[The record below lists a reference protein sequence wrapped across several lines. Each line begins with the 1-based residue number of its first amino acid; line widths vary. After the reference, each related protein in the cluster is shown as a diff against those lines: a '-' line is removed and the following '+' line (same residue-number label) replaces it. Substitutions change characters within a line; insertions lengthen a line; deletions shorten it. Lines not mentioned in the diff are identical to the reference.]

1 MVDKYIKSNMCM
13 IPWAG
18 IETRPDGTYKP
29 CCVYRDELTDP
40 DGKTYNTKEHSISEV
55 INSKSMNDL
64 RDRFLAGEKPS
75 ACDSCWKQEAAG
87 NTSKRQHMWTKAPE
101 LGQVQISKNI
111 VAPRFIDLKLGNICN
126 LKCRICSPDSSSIW
140 ANEMAKFDP
149 DRKDYWTKYNKQG
162 VWPRQKNKFYEDL
175 EKHIESIRFFEITGG
190 EPLMIK
196 EQFQILQRCVD
207 MGVAKNIEVHYNT
220 NGTQFPEKELNE
232 IWPHFK
238 RIEVAFSID
247 DITERFEYQ
256 RHPAKW
262 DMVNENILKFKN
274 AGLKNLSTQVCTTIN
289 VFNIAYLD
297 ELAPYVDEWGP
308 DFWYINILHHPT
320 EFDIQ
325 QLPVDLKKIVTDKLL
340 KTKTRKTE
348 IMDAVNYLN
357 SEPLTVMDD
366 YKDSLTRKIK
376 QIDGYRKENFSEVF
390 PLLNNVLG
398 IYE

>member
-1 MVDKYIKSNMCM
+1 
-13 IPWAG
+13 
-18 IETRPDGTYKP
+18 
-29 CCVYRDELTDP
+29 VYRDELTDP
-40 DGKTYNTKEHSISEV
+40 NGKKYNTIEHSISEV
-55 INSKSMNDL
+55 MNSKSMNDL
-64 RDRFLAGEKPS
+64 RDQFLAGEKPF

-87 NTSKRQHMWTKAPE
+87 NKSKRQHMWRKAQA
-101 LGQVQISKNI
+101 LGQAHINKNI

-126 LKCRICSPDSSSIW
+126 LKCRICSPASSSIW

-149 DRKDYWTKYNKQG
+149 DRKAHWTKYNKQG

-196 EQFQILQRCVD
+196 EQFDILQKCVD
-207 MGVAKNIEVHYNT
+207 TGVAKNIDVHYNT

-238 RIEVAFSID
+238 RIELAFSID

-308 DFWYINILHHPT
+308 DFWYINTLHHPT

-325 QLPVDLKKIVTDKLL
+325 QLPLDFKKKITDKLL

-357 SEPLTVMDD
+357 CEPLTVMDD

-376 QIDGYRKENFSEVF
+376 QIDGYRKENFGEVF

>member
-29 CCVYRDELTDP
+29 CCVYSDVLTDP
-40 DGKTYNTKEHSISEV
+40 DGKKYTTKEHSITEV
-55 INSKSMNDL
+55 MNSKSMNDL

-87 NTSKRQHMWTKAPE
+87 NTSKRQHMWHKATAI
-101 LGQVQISKNI
+101 GQIHVNKNI

-126 LKCRICSPDSSSIW
+126 LKCRICSPHSSSIW

-149 DRKDYWTKYNKQG
+149 DNKDYWTKYNKDG
-162 VWPRQKNKFYEDL
+162 LWPRQKNKFYEDL
-175 EKHIESIRFFEITGG
+175 EKHIESIKFFEITGG

-196 EQFQILQRCVD
+196 EQFDILQKCVD
-207 MGVAKNIEVHYNT
+207 AGVAKNIEVHYNT

-238 RIEVAFSID
+238 KIEVAFSID
-247 DITERFEYQ
+247 DIKERFEYQ
-256 RHPAKW
+256 RHPARW
-262 DMVNENILKFKN
+262 DAVNENILKFKN
-274 AGLKNLSTQVCTTIN
+274 SGLKNLSMQVCTTIN

-297 ELAPYVDEWGP
+297 ELAPYIDEWGP
-308 DFWYINILHHPT
+308 DFWYINILHYPM

-325 QLPVDLKKIVTDKLL
+325 QLPVDLKKKITDKLL

-348 IMDAVNYLN
+348 IMDAVN
-357 SEPLTVMDD
+357 
-366 YKDSLTRKIK
+366 
-376 QIDGYRKENFSEVF
+376 
-390 PLLNNVLG
+390 
-398 IYE
+398 

>member
-1 MVDKYIKSNMCM
+1 
-13 IPWAG
+13 
-18 IETRPDGTYKP
+18 
-29 CCVYRDELTDP
+29 
-40 DGKTYNTKEHSISEV
+40 
-55 INSKSMNDL
+55 MNDL

-87 NTSKRQHMWTKAPE
+87 NTSKRQHMWHKAPAI
-101 LGQVQISKNI
+101 GQVHISKNI

-149 DRKDYWTKYNKQG
+149 DRKKYWTKYNKDG
-162 VWPRQKNKFYEDL
+162 LWPRQKNKFYEDL
-175 EKHIESIRFFEITGG
+175 VKHIESVRFFEITGG

-196 EQFQILQRCVD
+196 EQFQVLQRCVD
-207 MGVAKNIEVHYNT
+207 MGAAKNIEVHYNT

-247 DITERFEYQ
+247 DIKERFEYQ

-262 DMVNENILKFKN
+262 DVVNENILKFKN
-274 AGLKNLSTQVCTTIN
+274 SGLKNLSTQVCTTLN

-297 ELAPYVDEWGP
+297 ELAPYVDEWAP
-308 DFWYINILHHPT
+308 DFWYINILHHPM
-320 EFDIQ
+320 EFDVQ
-325 QLPVDLKKIVTDKLL
+325 QLPVDFKKKITDKLL

-348 IMDAVNYLN
+348 IMDAINYLN

-376 QIDGYRKENFSEVF
+376 QIDGYRKENFGEVF
-390 PLLNNVLG
+390 PFLNNVLE
-398 IYE
+398 IYG

>member
-29 CCVYRDELTDP
+29 CCVYSDELTDP
-40 DGKTYNTKEHSISEV
+40 DGRTYNTKEHSITEV
-55 INSKSMNDL
+55 MNSKSMNDL

-87 NTSKRQHMWTKAPE
+87 NTSKRQHMWHKATVI
-101 LGQVQISKNI
+101 GQIHVNKNI
-111 VAPRFIDLKLGNICN
+111 VAPTFIDLKLGNICN

-196 EQFQILQRCVD
+196 EQFDILQKCVD
-207 MGVAKNIEVHYNT
+207 AGVAKNIEVHYNT

-247 DITERFEYQ
+247 DIKERFEYQ

-262 DMVNENILKFKN
+262 DAVNENILKFKN
-274 AGLKNLSTQVCTTIN
+274 SGLKNLSTQVCTTIN

-297 ELAPYVDEWGP
+297 ELAPYVDEWAP
-308 DFWYINILHHPT
+308 DFWYINILHHPM

-325 QLPVDLKKIVTDKLL
+325 QLPVDFKKK
-340 KTKTRKTE
+340 
-348 IMDAVNYLN
+348 
-357 SEPLTVMDD
+357 
-366 YKDSLTRKIK
+366 
-376 QIDGYRKENFSEVF
+376 
-390 PLLNNVLG
+390 
-398 IYE
+398 

>member
-29 CCVYRDELTDP
+29 CCVYRNELTDP
-40 DGKTYNTKEHSISEV
+40 DGKKYTTREHSITEV
-55 INSKSMNDL
+55 MHSRSMQGL
-64 RDRFLAGEKPS
+64 RDQFLAGEKP
-75 ACDSCWKQEAAG
+75 AGCASCWKEEATG
-87 NTSKRQHMWTKAPE
+87 KTSKRQYMWNKAPI
-101 LGQVQISKNI
+101 LGQAHIDKNA

-126 LKCRICSPDSSSIW
+126 LKCRICSPHSSSIW

-196 EQFQILQRCVD
+196 EQFAILQKCVD
-207 MGVAKNIEVHYNT
+207 AGVAKKIEVHYNT

-238 RIEVAFSID
+238 SIEVAFSID
-247 DITERFEYQ
+247 DIKERFEYQ

-262 DMVNENILKFKN
+262 DAVNENILKFKN
-274 AGLKNLSTQVCTTIN
+274 SGLKNLSTQVCTTIN

-297 ELAPYVDEWGP
+297 ELAPHVDEWAP
-308 DFWYINILHHPT
+308 DFWYINILHHPM
-320 EFDIQ
+320 EFDVQ
-325 QLPVDLKKIVTDKLL
+325 QLPVDFKKIVTDKLL
-340 KTKTRKTE
+340 KTKTRKLE

-357 SEPLTVMDD
+357 SEPDTALENYNDALTD
-366 YKDSLTRKIK
+366 KIK
-376 QIDGYRKENFSEVF
+376 QIDQRRQENFGDVF
-390 PLLNNVLG
+390 PFLNNILK
-398 IYE
+398 IYD